1 MNAAVT
7 AYLTD
12 LAARRLSR
20 SRRNQS
26 QHALTLLITWLH
38 EAHQI
43 NDWRAVTAN
52 HLRGFLVYLQRDYR
66 SAQQRPVQAAS
77 IQNWWACI
85 RAFFAWQQQRGRLL
99 YSPAATIRLPKAARS
114 LPHVLNES
122 EIVRLIES
130 PDTVTTIGLRDRALL
145 ETLYATGLRHGEAH
159 RLDLFDLDLRARRLT
174 VREGKGRRDRVV
186 PLTANACHWLQRYL
200 STARPELA
208 RGQLWGK
215 GKSRK
220 PRVVAASPA
229 LWLSVTGRRFSY
241 QMIAQIVR
249 EYAAAAEVKA
259 NVHTFRHCCATH
271 LLRHG
276 ADLRYIQ
283 RLLGHD
289 RIDTTM
295 LYTHLELSDLQSAVA
310 KLETSE

>member
-1 MNAAVT
+1 MNTAVT

-26 QHALTLLITWLH
+26 RHALTLLTTWLH
-38 EAHQI
+38 ETHQI
-43 NDWRAVTAN
+43 NDWRAVTEN

-85 RAFFAWQQQRGRLL
+85 RAFCAWQQQRGRLL
-99 YSPAATIRLPKAARS
+99 YSPAAAIRLPKVARS

-130 PDTVTTIGLRDRALL
+130 PDTTTTIGLRDRALL
-145 ETLYATGLRHGEAH
+145 EVLYATGLRHGEAH

-174 VREGKGRRDRVV
+174 IREGKGRRDRVV

-208 RGQLWGK
+208 SGQLWGQ
-215 GKSRK
+215 GKSRQT
-220 PRVVAASPA
+220 RVVAASPA
-229 LWLSVTGRRFSY
+229 LWLAVTGRRFSY

-249 EYAAAAEVKA
+249 EYAAAAELKA

-283 RLLGHD
+283 QLLGHD
-289 RIDTTM
+289 SLDTTM
-295 LYTHLELSDLQSAVA
+295 LYTHLDLADLHSAVA
-310 KLETSE
+310 KLEPSK

>member
-7 AYLTD
+7 AYLAD

-20 SRRNQS
+20 SRRHQS
-26 QHALTLLITWLH
+26 QHALSLLTTWLH
-38 EAHQI
+38 EAHAVH
-43 NDWRAVTAN
+43 DWRAVTEK
-52 HLRGFLVYLQRDYR
+52 HLRGFLIYLQRDYL
-66 SAQQRPVQAAS
+66 SAQQRRVQAAS
-77 IQNWWACI
+77 IQNWWACL
-85 RAFFAWQQQRGRLL
+85 RGFFAWQQQRGRLL
-99 YSPAATIRLPKAARS
+99 YNPAEPILLPKVERS

-122 EIVRLIES
+122 EIVRLIER
-130 PDTVTTIGLRDRALL
+130 PDTTTTIGLRDRALL
-145 ETLYATGLRHGEAH
+145 ETLYATGIRHGEAH

-174 VREGKGRRDRVV
+174 IREGKGQRDRVV
-186 PLTANACHWLQRYL
+186 PLTANACHWLGRYL
-200 STARPELA
+200 SIARPELA
-208 RGQLWGK
+208 SGRLWGK

-220 PRVVAASPA
+220 TRVVAASPA
-229 LWLSVTGRRFSY
+229 LWLAVTGRRFSY

-249 EYAAAAEVKA
+249 QYADAAELKA

-295 LYTHLELSDLQSAVA
+295 LYTHLDLRDLQSAIA
-310 KLETSE
+310 KLEADK

>member
-7 AYLTD
+7 AYLAD
-12 LAARRLSR
+12 LAARRISR
-20 SRRNQS
+20 SRRHQS
-26 QHALTLLITWLH
+26 QHALSLLTTWLH

-43 NDWRAVTAN
+43 DDWRAVTEN
-52 HLRGFLVYLQRDYR
+52 HLRSFLVYLQRDYR
-66 SAQQRPVQAAS
+66 SAQQRRVQAAS

-85 RAFFAWQQQRGRLL
+85 RAFCAWQQQRGRLL
-99 YSPAATIRLPKAARS
+99 YSPAAAILLPQVARV

-130 PDTVTTIGLRDRALL
+130 PDTTTTIGLRDRALL
-145 ETLYATGLRHGEAH
+145 EVLYATGIRHGEAH

-174 VREGKGRRDRVV
+174 IREGKGQRDRVV
-186 PLTANACHWLQRYL
+186 PLTANACHWLSRYL
-200 STARPELA
+200 SIARPELA
-208 RGQLWGK
+208 SGQLWGK

-220 PRVVAASPA
+220 TRVVAAPPA
-229 LWLSVTGRRFSY
+229 LWLAVTGRRFSY

-249 EYAAAAEVKA
+249 QYAAAAEVKA

-295 LYTHLELSDLQSAVA
+295 LYTHLDLTDLQAAVA
-310 KLETSE
+310 KLEPDK

>member
-1 MNAAVT
+1 MNTAVT

-12 LAARRLSR
+12 LTARRLSR

-26 QHALTLLITWLH
+26 QHALSLLTTWLH

-66 SAQQRPVQAAS
+66 SAQQRPVTAAS

-99 YSPAATIRLPKAARS
+99 YNPAEAILLPKVARV

-130 PDTVTTIGLRDRALL
+130 PDTTTTIGLRDRALL
-145 ETLYATGLRHGEAH
+145 EVLYATGIRHGEAH
-159 RLDLFDLDLRARRLT
+159 RLDLFDLDLRARRLAI
-174 VREGKGRRDRVV
+174 REGKGQRDRVV
-186 PLTANACHWLQRYL
+186 PLTANACYWLQRYL
-200 STARPELA
+200 SIARPELA
-208 RGQLWGK
+208 SGQLWGK
-215 GKSRK
+215 GKSRQ

-229 LWLSVTGRRFSY
+229 CWLSVTGRRFSY

-249 EYAAAAEVKA
+249 EYAAAAGLQA
-259 NVHTFRHCCATH
+259 HVHTFRHCCATH

-289 RIDTTM
+289 SLDTTM
-295 LYTHLELSDLQSAVA
+295 LYTHLDIEDLQSAVA
-310 KLETSE
+310 KLEPSE

>member
-7 AYLTD
+7 AYLAD
-12 LAARRLSR
+12 LAVRRVSR

-26 QHALTLLITWLH
+26 QHALSLLTTWLH
-38 EAHQI
+38 AAH
-43 NDWRAVTAN
+43 NLDDWRAVTEN
-52 HLRGFLVYLQRDYR
+52 HLRAFLVYLQRDYVGAR
-66 SAQQRPVQAAS
+66 GTQVQAAS

-85 RAFFAWQQQRGRLL
+85 RAFFAWQQRQGRLL
-99 YSPAATIRLPKAARS
+99 YNAAETVLLPKAVRS
-114 LPHVLNES
+114 LPRVLNES
-122 EIVRLIES
+122 EMARLIET
-130 PDTVTTIGLRDRALL
+130 PDTTTTLGLRDRALL
-145 ETLYATGLRHGEAH
+145 EVLYATGLRHGEAH

-174 VREGKGRRDRVV
+174 IRAGKGRRDRIV
-186 PLTANACHWLQRYL
+186 PLTANACHWLQQYL
-200 STARPELA
+200 RTARPELA
-208 RGQLWGK
+208 SGQLWGK

-249 EYAAAAEVKA
+249 EYATAAELKA

-271 LLRHG
+271 LLRNG

-283 RLLGHD
+283 QLLGHE
-289 RIDTTM
+289 RLDTTM
-295 LYTHLELSDLQSAVA
+295 LYTHLDLSDLQSAIA
-310 KLETSE
+310 KLAAEK

>member
-7 AYLTD
+7 AYLAD
-12 LAARRLSR
+12 LAARRVSR

-26 QHALTLLITWLH
+26 RHALTLLTTWLH
-38 EAHQI
+38 EAQQVE
-43 NDWRAVTAN
+43 DWRAVTEN
-52 HLRGFLVYLQRDYR
+52 HLRSFLVYLQRDYR
-66 SAQQRPVQAAS
+66 SAQGRPVQAAS

-85 RAFFAWQQQRGRLL
+85 RAFCAWQHRRGRLL
-99 YSPAATIRLPKAARS
+99 HNPAAAVLLPKVERRV
-114 LPHVLNES
+114 PHVLNES
-122 EIVRLIES
+122 EIVRLIEM
-130 PDTVTTIGLRDRALL
+130 PDTATTLGLRDRALL
-145 ETLYATGLRHGEAH
+145 EVLYATGLRHGEAH
-159 RLDLFDLDLRARRLT
+159 RLDLFDLDLRTRRLT
-174 VREGKGRRDRVV
+174 IREGKGRRDRVV

-208 RGQLWGK
+208 SGQLWGK
-215 GKSRK
+215 GKSRQT
-220 PRVVAASPA
+220 RVVAASPA
-229 LWLSVTGRRFSY
+229 LWLGVTGRRFSY

-249 EYAAAAEVKA
+249 QYAAAAERKA

-295 LYTHLELSDLQSAVA
+295 LYMHLDLHDLQAAIA
-310 KLETSE
+310 KLEADK